1 MRKFTELV
9 IESEEQN
16 LIHLLE
22 NLKTAN
28 SKQFVFEKKLSEE
41 YAQNIFVNDNQ
52 VACFR
57 TTQKKHFDSKIWI
70 VANNAKFRITNI
82 VSNTISELGI
92 ARYNQVMHDFFYDF
106 VSKSL
111 DERYKVYYSGE
122 IIEMNGLISKAAYDA
137 LIKWESVCNKS
148 NPIGHPS
155 DEKLWFEFIKQIVK
169 NGDKLTAS
177 DLEKW
182 LIEDKK
188 WSFPFLNEEI
198 SKLISYYEYSIDLLN
213 YYDNSK

>member
-9 IESEEQN
+9 IESDEKN
-16 LIHLLE
+16 LIQLLE
-22 NLKTAN
+22 HLKTAN
-28 SKQFVFEKKLSEE
+28 SKQFIFEKKLSEE

-70 VANNAKFRITNI
+70 VANNAQFRITNI

-92 ARYNQVMHDFFYDF
+92 TRYNQVMYDFFHDF
-106 VSKSL
+106 VSKFL
-111 DERYKVYYSGE
+111 DKRYNVYYSGE
-122 IIEMNGLISKAAYDA
+122 IVDMSELISKSAYDA

-169 NGDKLTAS
+169 NNDKLASS

-182 LIEDKK
+182 LVEDKN
-188 WSFPFLNEEI
+188 WSFSFLNEEI
-198 SKLISYYEYSIDLLN
+198 SKLIAYYEYSIDLLI

>member
-82 VSNTISELGI
+82 VSNTI
-92 ARYNQVMHDFFYDF
+92 
-106 VSKSL
+106 
-111 DERYKVYYSGE
+111 
-122 IIEMNGLISKAAYDA
+122 
-137 LIKWESVCNKS
+137 
-148 NPIGHPS
+148 
-155 DEKLWFEFIKQIVK
+155 
-169 NGDKLTAS
+169 
-177 DLEKW
+177 
-182 LIEDKK
+182 
-188 WSFPFLNEEI
+188 
-198 SKLISYYEYSIDLLN
+198 
-213 YYDNSK
+213 

>member
-16 LIHLLE
+16 LIQLLE
-22 NLKTAN
+22 HLKTAN

-41 YAQNIFVNDNQ
+41 YAQNIFVNNNQ

-70 VANNAKFRITNI
+70 VANNTQFRITNI

-106 VSKSL
+106 VSKFL
-111 DERYKVYYSGE
+111 DERYKVHYSGE
-122 IIEMNGLISKAAYDA
+122 IINMNELISEAAYDA
-137 LIKWESVCNKS
+137 LTRWESACNKS
-148 NPIGHPS
+148 NPIGHSS
-155 DEKLWFEFIKQIVK
+155 DEELWFEFIKQLVK
-169 NGDKLTAS
+169 NRDKLTTS

-182 LIEDKK
+182 LVEDKN
-188 WSFPFLNEEI
+188 WSFSFLNEEI
-198 SKLISYYEYSIDLLN
+198 SKLIAYYEYGIDLLSYYE
-213 YYDNSK
+213 NSK